1 MLLSL
6 SALLS
11 SALLLSRRGCAR
23 MSTAPA
29 PSAATCFCGSVSILI
44 TPGAEPIG
52 TSMCHC
58 KICRTLSGAP
68 MMANVLFSRDAASLQ
83 SAEGTEGTVTV
94 TTQTSKA
101 VVRHRCGKCWSPVFA
116 ELGPKR
122 AVVPAALFSPL
133 PPAWKPSHHIYYD
146 SRVVDIPD
154 GTPKWRGRYGGEAC
168 GDYGDDIK
176 PSA

>member
-1 MLLSL
+1 
-6 SALLS
+6 
-11 SALLLSRRGCAR
+11 
-23 MSTAPA
+23 
-29 PSAATCFCGSVSILI
+29 
-44 TPGAEPIG
+44 
-52 TSMCHC
+52 
-58 KICRTLSGAP
+58 
-68 MMANVLFSRDAASLQ
+68 MANVLFSRDAVSLQ
-83 SAEGTEGTVTV
+83 SAEGTEGAVDTV

-154 GTPKWRGRYGGEAC
+154 GTPRSGEGATVVRRVAT
-168 GDYGDDIK
+168 GVGHFTRLVPMY
-176 PSA
+176 ARN